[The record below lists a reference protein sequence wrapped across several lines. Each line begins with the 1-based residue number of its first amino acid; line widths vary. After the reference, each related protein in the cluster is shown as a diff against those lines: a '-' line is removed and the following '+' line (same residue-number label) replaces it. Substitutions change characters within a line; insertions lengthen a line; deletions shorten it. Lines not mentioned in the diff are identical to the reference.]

1 VKGGI
6 RSTDEEERQEGIEK
20 KKTKSEKIWSKRK

>member
-6 RSTDEEERQEGIEK
+6 RSTDEEERQEDIEK
-20 KKTKSEKIWSKRK
+20 KKTKVKKIWNKRK